1 MPETEEPVQKNNPNY
16 NDTVFHYSR
25 EHRLN
30 RASADVRSL
39 NEGSYGRTNVFKTL
53 FAARG
58 NRFVLAAV
66 VLLIAFGLSRFTK
79 DGQQGQS
86 VKLGGN
92 TVIAAIFPLE
102 ETLILGL
109 LKSAPESG
117 ELYTG
122 AVDIVVRPSGNKSRS
137 NDAAS
142 GSEGILSE
150 FTHRVYF
157 TLVDS
162 ESFQISLPF
171 EGTDF
176 FVMLQT
182 GQEQRT
188 IRLKVTKQ

>member
-1 MPETEEPVQKNNPNY
+1 MAETENPVPKNNPQY

-25 EHRLN
+25 EHRLE

-39 NEGSYGRTNVFKTL
+39 NEGTYGRTNVFKSL

-66 VLLIAFGLSRFTK
+66 VLLIAFGLSRFAS
-79 DGQQGQS
+79 GAQQGQS
-86 VKLGGN
+86 VKIGGN
-92 TVIAAIFPLE
+92 TVIATIFPLE

-122 AVDIVVRPSGNKSRS
+122 AVDIVVRPSPNKTRT

-142 GSEGILSE
+142 SGEDAAHDE
-150 FTHRVYF
+150 FSHRVYF
-157 TLVDS
+157 TLVDA
-162 ESFQISLPF
+162 ESFQVSLPF

-182 GQEQRT
+182 EHEQRT
-188 IRLKVTKQ
+188 IRLKVSK